1 MRGMRAWFLRLRNFF
16 SGARGAE
23 QDFAAEMQSN
33 LQLHIDENL
42 RRGMSAEEARRNAL
56 MRLGGVAQTEEMV
69 RDRRSLPWMESFAQD
84 FRFALRMLLKN
95 PGFTVTAVLI
105 LALGIGANTA
115 MFSVVRAVLLR
126 PLAYSQPDRIVR
138 LASLWKKSGHQ
149 GQVSAPDFHDWH
161 DQSSAFE
168 HMAIYAN
175 YEIPVSVGSG
185 ANATAEFPMATMIA
199 SDFFECFGVT
209 PVVGR
214 EFTPDELKVGGAGA
228 AIISYGFAVRNFGE
242 PELALGKAL
251 VAEGKP
257 LNVVGVMPPG
267 FDFPEKTQVWVTEGI
282 FGEETPSRS
291 AHNYR
296 VVGKLKDG
304 VELAQAQTQM
314 TAIGARLEEKYP
326 DSNKTKGVAVTR
338 LRDFLVSDYRL
349 TLLVM
354 LAAVGVVL
362 LIACA
367 NLANMLLARA
377 VGRIREIAI
386 RAAIGAGRG
395 RIVRQLVTESVVLGL
410 VAAIVGVIVAYW
422 GVKTMVALAPQDVP
436 RLSEAGIDGGVLLFA
451 LAISLVAS
459 LVFGLAPALQV
470 LRVDLNSALKQSV
483 RRAGG
488 GTLAD
493 RMRQGLV
500 VAEIALSV
508 ILVAGAGLLI
518 KSLLALQNVQLGIT
532 SERIVMAETSVPSVD
547 LDSAKRGI
555 RFYTQ
560 LLPELRA
567 VPGVR
572 SAAAT
577 TMVPGYTS
585 SNGIYFIDHFPAS
598 YDITGPNAIFT
609 VVTPGAFATM
619 GIPLHAGRDFNDS
632 DTNDAPFTAMI
643 NEALARRTFPNQDP
657 IGHVIFCGLDSM
669 NPMKIVGV
677 VGNVRQEGPT
687 SEPEAEI
694 YMPYLQH
701 PQPATNMRVIVR
713 TNAEAGVITAAMRE
727 KMRTISPDV
736 PAKFST
742 MEQALSE
749 NIAAPRFR
757 TLLLG
762 IFAGLAVCLALAGVY
777 GVMSY
782 VVGQRANEIGLRMA
796 LGASPGEIL
805 RLVLRQAM
813 VLAGAGI
820 VIGFAG
826 AAAVTRLLTSMLF
839 GVKPTDPVTYAAV
852 IGIVLAAALLA
863 SYIPARRAMR
873 VDPMVAL
880 RYE

>member
-23 QDFAAEMQSN
+23 QDFAAEMRSN
-33 LQLHIDENL
+33 LQLHTDENL
-42 RRGMSAEEARRNAL
+42 RRGMNAEEARRDAL

-84 FRFALRMLLKN
+84 FRFAARMLLKN

-138 LASLWKKSGHQ
+138 IASLWTKSGSM

-161 DQSSAFE
+161 DQSTAFE

-175 YEIPVSVGSG
+175 NEVPIAVGSG
-185 ANATAEFPMATMIA
+185 ANASAEYRMVAAIA
-199 SDFFECFGVT
+199 SDFFECFGT
-209 PVVGR
+209 EPAIGR
-214 EFTPDELKVGGAGA
+214 KFTAEEIKVGSAGA

-242 PELALGKAL
+242 AQLALGKAVV
-251 VAEGKP
+251 VAGKS
-257 LNVVGVMPPG
+257 LAIVGVMPPG
-267 FDFPEKTQVWVTEGI
+267 FGFPDKTDLWLTESI
-282 FGEETPSRS
+282 FGEETPSRG

-304 VELAQAQTQM
+304 VDVAQAQAQM
-314 TAIGARLEEKYP
+314 TAIAARLEEKYP
-326 DSNKTKGVAVTR
+326 GSNKTKSAAVTR
-338 LRDFLVSDYRL
+338 LRDSLVSDYRL
-349 TLLVM
+349 TLLLM

-377 VGRIREIAI
+377 VGRTREIAI

-395 RIVRQLVTESVVLGL
+395 RIVRQLVTESVVLAL
-410 VAAIVGVIVAYW
+410 VSALVGVVVAYW
-422 GVKTMVALAPQDVP
+422 GVKTLVALAPQDVP
-436 RLSEAGIDGGVLLFA
+436 RLNEAGIDGGVLLFA

-493 RMRQGLV
+493 RLRQGLV

-560 LLPELRA
+560 LLPELRGL
-567 VPGVR
+567 PGAR
-572 SAAAT
+572 NAAGT

-585 SNGIYFIDHFPAS
+585 SNGIYFVDHLPANL
-598 YDITGPNAIFT
+598 DITGPNAIFT
-609 VVTPGAFATM
+609 VVTPDAFATM
-619 GIPLHAGRDFNDS
+619 GIPLKSGRDFNDG
-632 DTNDAPFTAMI
+632 DVYDAQFTAII
-643 NEALARRTFPNQDP
+643 NDELARRMFANQDP
-657 IGHVIFCGLDSM
+657 IGHMIFCGLDSDKGM
-669 NPMKIVGV
+669 RIVGV
-677 VGNVRQEGPT
+677 VGNVRQEGPA
-687 SEPEAEI
+687 SEPQAEI

-701 PQPATNMRVIVR
+701 PQPAGNMRVIVR
-713 TNAEAGVITAAMRE
+713 TDAEAGAITAAMRE
-727 KMRTISPDV
+727 KMRAISPEV
-736 PAKFST
+736 AARFST

-805 RLVLRQAM
+805 RLVLRQAL

-839 GVKPTDPVTYAAV
+839 GVKPSDPATYVAV

-873 VDPMVAL
+873 LDPMVAL

>member
-1 MRGMRAWFLRLRNFF
+1 MDSLFAILRN
-16 SGARGAE
+16 
-23 QDFAAEMQSN
+23 
-33 LQLHIDENL
+33 HNL
-42 RRGMSAEEARRNAL
+42 RSVKQL
-56 MRLGGVAQTEEMV
+56 WPTES
-69 RDRRSLPWMESFAQD
+69 RS
-84 FRFALRMLLKN
+84 
-95 PGFTVTAVLI
+95 I
-105 LALGIGANTA
+105 
-115 MFSVVRAVLLR
+115 
-126 PLAYSQPDRIVR
+126 
-138 LASLWKKSGHQ
+138 
-149 GQVSAPDFHDWH
+149 
-161 DQSSAFE
+161 SSA
-168 HMAIYAN
+168 
-175 YEIPVSVGSG
+175 S
-185 ANATAEFPMATMIA
+185 
-199 SDFFECFGVT
+199 C
-209 PVVGR
+209 R
-214 EFTPDELKVGGAGA
+214 
-228 AIISYGFAVRNFGE
+228 R
-242 PELALGKAL
+242 
-251 VAEGKP
+251 
-257 LNVVGVMPPG
+257 G
-267 FDFPEKTQVWVTEGI
+267 FDFPEKTDVWLTEGI

-296 VVGKLKDG
+296 VVGRLKDG
-304 VELAQAQTQM
+304 VDLAEAQTQM
-314 TAIGARLEEKYP
+314 TAIGARLEAQYP
-326 DSNKTKGVAVTR
+326 DSNKTKSVAVTR

-377 VGRIREIAI
+377 VGRTREIAI

-395 RIVRQLVTESVVLGL
+395 RIVRQLVTESVVLAL
-410 VAAIVGVIVAYW
+410 VAGVVGVIIAYW
-422 GVKTMVALAPQDVP
+422 GAKTLVALAPQDVP

-451 LAISLVAS
+451 FALSLVAS

-470 LRVDLNSALKQSV
+470 LRVDMNSALKQSV

-493 RMRQGLV
+493 RLRQGLV

-555 RFYTQ
+555 RFYSQ

-567 VPGVR
+567 FPGVR
-572 SAAAT
+572 NAAAT

-585 SNGIYFIDHFPAS
+585 SNGIYFVDHLPTSF
-598 YDITGPNAIFT
+598 DITGPNAIFT
-609 VVTPGAFATM
+609 VVTPSAFATM
-619 GIPLHAGRDFNDS
+619 GIPLRAGRDFND
-632 DTNDAPFTAMI
+632 
-643 NEALARRTFPNQDP
+643 ARRLRCSVYR
-657 IGHVIFCGLDSM
+657 GHQRRFGAAVVSESRIRSGAMIFCGLDSM
-669 NPMKIVGV
+669 KPMKIVGV
-677 VGNVRQEGPT
+677 VGNVRQQGPT

-713 TNAEAGVITAAMRE
+713 TDAEPGVITAAMRE
-727 KMRTISPDV
+727 KMRVISPDV

-796 LGASPGEIL
+796 LGRESRRDFAA
-805 RLVLRQAM
+805 RVA
-813 VLAGAGI
+813 AGAG
-820 VIGFAG
+820 AC
-826 AAAVTRLLTSMLF
+826 
-839 GVKPTDPVTYAAV
+839 
-852 IGIVLAAALLA
+852 
-863 SYIPARRAMR
+863 RRGNRDWIRRRCGGHAIADEHVVWR
-873 VDPMVAL
+873 EAD
-880 RYE
+880 

>member
-1 MRGMRAWFLRLRNFF
+1 MRRIRAWFLRLMSFLSRDRN
-16 SGARGAE
+16 AE
-23 QDFAAEMQSN
+23 KDFAAEMHSN

-42 RRGMSAEEARRNAL
+42 QRGMSAEEARRNAL

-69 RDRRSLPWMESFAQD
+69 RDRRGLPWLESFAQD
-84 FRFALRMLLKN
+84 FRFAMRMLIKN
-95 PGFTVTAVLI
+95 PGFTLTAVLI

-138 LASLWKKSGHQ
+138 LATLWKKSGHQ

-175 YEIPVSVGSG
+175 FEMPISVGSG
-185 ANATAEFPMATMIA
+185 ATATAEFPMATAIS
-199 SDFFECFGVT
+199 SDFFECFGIT

-214 EFTPDELKVGGAGA
+214 EFTSEEVKVGSAGA

-242 PELALGKAL
+242 PQLALGKAV
-251 VAEGKP
+251 VADGKS
-257 LNVVGVMPPG
+257 LDVVGVMPPG
-267 FDFPEKTQVWVTEGI
+267 FGFPEKTDVWLTDGI

-296 VVGKLKDG
+296 VVRRLKDS
-304 VELAQAQTQM
+304 VQLAEAQTQM
-314 TAIGARLEEKYP
+314 TAIGARLEAQYP
-326 DSNKTKGVAVTR
+326 DSHKTKSVAVTR

-377 VGRIREIAI
+377 VGRTREIAI

-395 RIVRQLVTESVVLGL
+395 RIVRQLVTESVVLALG
-410 VAAIVGVIVAYW
+410 AALVGVVVAYW
-422 GVKTMVALAPQDVP
+422 GVKTLIALAPQDVP

-451 LAISLVAS
+451 LAISLLAS

-508 ILVAGAGLLI
+508 ILVAGAALLI
-518 KSLLALQNVQLGIT
+518 KSLLALQNVQLGIS

-560 LLPELRA
+560 LLPELRGL
-567 VPGVR
+567 PGAR
-572 SAAAT
+572 DAAGT

-585 SNGIYFIDHFPAS
+585 SNGIYFVDHLPANL
-598 YDITGPNAIFT
+598 DITGPNAIFT
-609 VVTPGAFATM
+609 VMTP
-619 GIPLHAGRDFNDS
+619 D
-632 DTNDAPFTAMI
+632 
-643 NEALARRTFPNQDP
+643 
-657 IGHVIFCGLDSM
+657 
-669 NPMKIVGV
+669 
-677 VGNVRQEGPT
+677 
-687 SEPEAEI
+687 
-694 YMPYLQH
+694 
-701 PQPATNMRVIVR
+701 
-713 TNAEAGVITAAMRE
+713 
-727 KMRTISPDV
+727 
-736 PAKFST
+736 
-742 MEQALSE
+742 
-749 NIAAPRFR
+749 
-757 TLLLG
+757 
-762 IFAGLAVCLALAGVY
+762 
-777 GVMSY
+777 
-782 VVGQRANEIGLRMA
+782 
-796 LGASPGEIL
+796 
-805 RLVLRQAM
+805 
-813 VLAGAGI
+813 
-820 VIGFAG
+820 
-826 AAAVTRLLTSMLF
+826 
-839 GVKPTDPVTYAAV
+839 
-852 IGIVLAAALLA
+852 
-863 SYIPARRAMR
+863 
-873 VDPMVAL
+873 
-880 RYE
+880 

>member
-1 MRGMRAWFLRLRNFF
+1 MRRMRAWFLRFRNFF
-16 SGARGAE
+16 SGARNAE
-23 QDFAAEMQSN
+23 KDFAAEMQSN
-33 LQLHIDENL
+33 LQLHIDENS
-42 RRGMSAEEARRNAL
+42 RRGMSAEEARRDAL
-56 MRLGGVAQTEEMV
+56 MRLGGVVQTEEIV
-69 RDRRSLPWMESFAQD
+69 RDQRSLPWLESFTQD
-84 FRFALRMLLKN
+84 FRFAVRMLLTN
-95 PGFTVTAVLI
+95 PGFTFTAVLI

-138 LASLWKKSGHQ
+138 IASLWKKSGHQ

-161 DQSSAFE
+161 DQSTAFE

-175 YEIPVSVGSG
+175 YEMPISVGSG
-185 ANATAEFPMATMIA
+185 ATATAEFPMTTAIA
-199 SDFFECFGVT
+199 SDFFECFGIA
-209 PVVGR
+209 PAIGR
-214 EFTPDELKVGGAGA
+214 EFTADEIKVGGTGA
-228 AIISYGFAVRNFGE
+228 AIVSYGFAVRNFGD
-242 PELALGKAL
+242 PRLALGKAL
-251 VAEGKP
+251 VADGKS
-257 LNVVGVMPPG
+257 LDIVGVMPPG
-267 FDFPEKTQVWVTEGI
+267 FGFPEKTDVWLTEGI

-326 DSNKTKGVAVTR
+326 DSNKTKSVAVTR

-377 VGRIREIAI
+377 VGRTREIAI
-386 RAAIGAGRG
+386 RAAIGAGRA
-395 RIVRQLVTESVVLGL
+395 RIVRQLVTESVALAL
-410 VAAIVGVIVAYW
+410 IAALVGVIVAYW

-451 LAISLVAS
+451 LVISLVAS

-470 LRVDLNSALKQSV
+470 LRVDLNSALKQTV

-493 RMRQGLV
+493 RLRQGLV

-518 KSLLALQNVQLGIT
+518 KSLLALQSVQLGIT
-532 SERIVMAETSVPSVD
+532 SERIVMAEASVPSTD
-547 LDSAKRGI
+547 LETAKRGI
-555 RFYTQ
+555 RFYSQ

-567 VPGVR
+567 LPGVR
-572 SAAAT
+572 NAAGT

-585 SNGIYFIDHFPAS
+585 SNGIYFVDHLPTNF
-598 YDITGPNAIFT
+598 DITGPNAIFT
-609 VVTPGAFATM
+609 VVTPAAFATM
-619 GIPLHAGRDFNDS
+619 GIPLRAGRDFNDA
-632 DTNDAPFTAMI
+632 DAYDAPFTAII
-643 NEALARRTFPNQDP
+643 NDALARRTFPNEDP
-657 IGHVIFCGLDSM
+657 IGRMIFCGLDSM

-677 VGNVRQEGPT
+677 VGNVRQQGPAM
-687 SEPEAEI
+687 EPEAEI

-701 PQPATNMRVIVR
+701 PQPAANMRVIVR
-713 TNAEAGVITAAMRE
+713 TNADAGVITAAMRE
-727 KMRTISPDV
+727 KMRLISPDV

-742 MEQALSE
+742 MEQALAE
-749 NIAAPRFR
+749 NVAEPRFR

-762 IFAGLAVCLALAGVY
+762 IFAALAVCLALAGVY

-805 RLVLRQAM
+805 RLVLRQALL
-813 VLAGAGI
+813 LAGLGI
-820 VIGFAG
+820 AIGFAG
-826 AAAVTRLLTSMLF
+826 AVAVTRLLTSMLF
-839 GVKPTDPVTYAAV
+839 GVKTTDPVTYAEV

-863 SYIPARRAMR
+863 SYVPARRAMR

>member
-16 SGARGAE
+16 GGARGAE

-42 RRGMSAEEARRNAL
+42 RRGMNAEEARRDAL

-84 FRFALRMLLKN
+84 FRFAARMLMKN

-126 PLAYSQPDRIVR
+126 PLAYSQPDQIVR

-168 HMAIYAN
+168 RMAIYAN
-175 YEIPVSVGSG
+175 NEMPVSVGSG
-185 ANATAEFPMATMIA
+185 ASASAEFPMATAIA
-199 SDFFECFGVT
+199 SDFFECFGIT
-209 PVVGR
+209 PALGR
-214 EFTPDELKVGGAGA
+214 EFTADEVKVGSAGA
-228 AIISYGFAVRNFGE
+228 AIISYGFAIRNFGE
-242 PELALGKAL
+242 AQAALGKTL
-251 VAEGKP
+251 GIGGKAIA
-257 LNVVGVMPPG
+257 VVGVMPAG
-267 FDFPEKTQVWVTEGI
+267 FRFPENTDVWITESI
-282 FGEETPSRS
+282 FGEETPMRS

-296 VVGKLKDG
+296 VIGRMKEGIDV
-304 VELAQAQTQM
+304 AQAQAQM

-326 DSNKTKGVAVTR
+326 DSNKTKSVAVTR
-338 LRDFLVSDYRL
+338 LRDDMVSDYRL
-349 TLLVM
+349 TLLLM

-362 LIACA
+362 LIVCA

-377 VGRIREIAI
+377 VGRTREIAI

-395 RIVRQLVTESVVLGL
+395 RIVRQLVTESVALAL
-410 VAAIVGVIVAYW
+410 VGAFFGVILAHW
-422 GVKTMVALAPQDVP
+422 GAKTLVALAPQDVP
-436 RLSEAGIDGGVLLFA
+436 RLSETGIDGSVLFFA
-451 LAISLVAS
+451 LGISLIAS

-493 RMRQGLV
+493 RLRQGLV

-508 ILVAGAGLLI
+508 IMVASAGLLVR
-518 KSLLALQNVQLGIT
+518 SLIALQDVQLGIT
-532 SERIVMAETSVPSVD
+532 LERIVMAETSVPAID
-547 LDSAKRGI
+547 LDSSKRGI

-560 LLPELRA
+560 LLIDLRA
-567 VPGVR
+567 MPGVR
-572 SAAAT
+572 NAGGT

-585 SNGIYFIDHFPAS
+585 SNGSYFIDHLPAN
-598 YDITGPNAIFT
+598 YEVTAPNAIFT
-609 VVTPGAFATM
+609 VMTPGAFATM
-619 GIPLHAGRDFNDS
+619 GIPLKSGRDFNDV
-632 DTNDAPFTAMI
+632 DGYDAPFTAVI
-643 NEALARRTFPNQDP
+643 NEALARRSFANEDP
-657 IGHVIFCGLDSM
+657 IGRVIFCGLDSDKG
-669 NPMKIVGV
+669 MKIVGV
-677 VGNVRQEGPT
+677 VGNVRQQGPT

-713 TNAEAGVITAAMRE
+713 TNAEPGVMTAAMRE

-805 RLVLRQAM
+805 RLVLRQAL
-813 VLAGAGI
+813 VLAGLGI

-839 GVKPTDPVTYAAV
+839 GVKPTDPATYAAV

>member
-16 SGARGAE
+16 SGARSAE

-138 LASLWKKSGHQ
+138 VATLWKKSGHQ

-168 HMAIYAN
+168 RMAIYAN
-175 YEIPVSVGSG
+175 YEIPVAVGSG

-214 EFTPDELKVGGAGA
+214 EFTPDELKVGSAGA

-242 PELALGKAL
+242 PKLALGKAL

-267 FDFPEKTQVWVTEGI
+267 FDFPEKTQVWITEGI

-326 DSNKTKGVAVTR
+326 DSNKTKSVAVTR

-567 VPGVR
+567 LPGVR
-572 SAAAT
+572 SAGAT

-609 VVTPGAFATM
+609 VVSPGAFATM

-677 VGNVRQEGPT
+677 VGNVRQDGPT

-713 TNAEAGVITAAMRE
+713 TDAEPGVITAAMRE

-839 GVKPTDPVTYAAV
+839 GVKPTDPATYAAV

>member
-1 MRGMRAWFLRLRNFF
+1 MRGIRAWFLRLGNFF
-16 SGARGAE
+16 GRGQSAE
-23 QDFAAEMQSN
+23 KDFAAEMQSN

-42 RRGMSAEEARRNAL
+42 RRGMNAEEARRDAL
-56 MRLGGVAQTEEMV
+56 IRLGGVSQTEEMV
-69 RDRRSLPWMESFAQD
+69 RDRRSLPWLESFAQD
-84 FRFALRMLLKN
+84 FRFAARRLLKN

-138 LASLWKKSGHQ
+138 LATLWKKSGHQ

-175 YEIPVSVGSG
+175 YEMPILVGTG
-185 ANATAEFPMATMIA
+185 ANATAEFPMATAIS
-199 SDFFECFGVT
+199 SDFFECFGIE
-209 PVVGR
+209 PAVGR
-214 EFTPDELKVGGAGA
+214 EFTADEIKVGSAGA
-228 AIISYGFAVRNFGE
+228 AIVSTGFAVRNFGE
-242 PELALGKAL
+242 AQLALGKA
-251 VAEGKP
+251 VVVDGKS
-257 LNVVGVMPPG
+257 LDIVGVMPAG
-267 FDFPEKTQVWVTEGI
+267 FGFPEKTDVWLTEGI

-326 DSNKTKGVAVTR
+326 DSNKTKSVAVTR

-377 VGRIREIAI
+377 VGRMREIAI
-386 RAAIGAGRG
+386 RAAIGAGRR
-395 RIVRQLVTESVVLGL
+395 RIVRQLVTESVVLAL
-410 VAAIVGVIVAYW
+410 VAALVGVIVAYW

-451 LAISLVAS
+451 LAISLAAS

-493 RMRQGLV
+493 RLRQGLV

-518 KSLLALQNVQLGIT
+518 KSLVALQNVQLGIT
-532 SERIVMAETSVPSVD
+532 SERIVMAEASVPSTN
-547 LDSAKRGI
+547 LETAKRGI
-555 RFYTQ
+555 RFYSQ
-560 LLPELRA
+560 LMPELRG

-572 SAAAT
+572 NVAAT

-585 SNGIYFIDHFPAS
+585 SNGIYFIEHLPTNF
-598 YDITGPNAIFT
+598 DITGPNAIFT
-609 VVTPGAFATM
+609 VVTPDAFATM
-619 GIPLHAGRDFNDS
+619 GIPLKSGRDFNDG
-632 DTNDAPFTAMI
+632 DGYDAPFTAI
-643 NEALARRTFPNQDP
+643 VNEALVRRSFPNQDP
-657 IGHVIFCGLDSM
+657 IGHTIFCGLDSM
-669 NPMKIVGV
+669 KGMKIVGV
-677 VGNVRQEGPT
+677 VGNVRQEGPA

-713 TNAEAGVITAAMRE
+713 TDAEAGVITAAMRE
-727 KMRTISPDV
+727 KMRVISPDV

-796 LGASPGEIL
+796 LGASPGEIM

-839 GVKPTDPVTYAAV
+839 GVKPTDPATYAAV
-852 IGIVLAAALLA
+852 IGIVLVAALVA

>member
-1 MRGMRAWFLRLRNFF
+1 
-16 SGARGAE
+16 
-23 QDFAAEMQSN
+23 
-33 LQLHIDENL
+33 
-42 RRGMSAEEARRNAL
+42 
-56 MRLGGVAQTEEMV
+56 MRLGGVAQTQEIV

-84 FRFALRMLLKN
+84 FRFAARMLLKN

-138 LASLWKKSGHQ
+138 IASLWTKSGSM

-161 DQSSAFE
+161 DQSTAFE

-175 YEIPVSVGSG
+175 NEVPIAVGSG
-185 ANATAEFPMATMIA
+185 ANASAEYRMVAAIA
-199 SDFFECFGVT
+199 SDFFECFGT
-209 PVVGR
+209 EPAIGR
-214 EFTPDELKVGGAGA
+214 KFTAEEIKVGSAGA

-242 PELALGKAL
+242 AQLALGKAVV
-251 VAEGKP
+251 VAGKS
-257 LNVVGVMPPG
+257 LAIVGVMPPG
-267 FDFPEKTQVWVTEGI
+267 FGFPDKTDLWLTESI
-282 FGEETPSRS
+282 FGEETPSRG

-296 VVGKLKDG
+296 IVGKLKDG
-304 VELAQAQTQM
+304 VDVAQAQAQM
-314 TAIGARLEEKYP
+314 TAIAARLEEKYP
-326 DSNKTKGVAVTR
+326 GSNKTKSAAVTR

-349 TLLVM
+349 TLLLM

-377 VGRIREIAI
+377 VGRTREIAI

-395 RIVRQLVTESVVLGL
+395 RIVRQLVTESVVLAL
-410 VAAIVGVIVAYW
+410 VSALVGVVVAYW
-422 GVKTMVALAPQDVP
+422 GVKTLVALAPQDVP
-436 RLSEAGIDGGVLLFA
+436 RLNEAGIDGGVLLFA

-493 RMRQGLV
+493 RLRQGLV

-560 LLPELRA
+560 LLPELRGL
-567 VPGVR
+567 PGAR
-572 SAAAT
+572 DAAGT

-585 SNGIYFIDHFPAS
+585 SNGIYFVDHLPANL
-598 YDITGPNAIFT
+598 DITGPNAIFT
-609 VVTPGAFATM
+609 VVTPDAFATM
-619 GIPLHAGRDFNDS
+619 GIPLKSGRDFNDG
-632 DTNDAPFTAMI
+632 DVYDAQFTAII
-643 NEALARRTFPNQDP
+643 NDELARRVFANQDP
-657 IGHVIFCGLDSM
+657 IGHMIFCGLDSDKGM
-669 NPMKIVGV
+669 RIVGV
-677 VGNVRQEGPT
+677 VGNVRQEGPA
-687 SEPEAEI
+687 SQPQAEI

-701 PQPATNMRVIVR
+701 PQPAGNMRVIVR
-713 TNAEAGVITAAMRE
+713 TDAEAGAITAAMRE
-727 KMRTISPDV
+727 KMRAISPEV
-736 PAKFST
+736 AARFST

-805 RLVLRQAM
+805 RLVLRQALA
-813 VLAGAGI
+813 LAGAGI

-839 GVKPTDPVTYAAV
+839 GVKPTDPATYAAV

-863 SYIPARRAMR
+863 SYVPARRAMR

>member
-1 MRGMRAWFLRLRNFF
+1 M
-16 SGARGAE
+16 
-23 QDFAAEMQSN
+23 
-33 LQLHIDENL
+33 
-42 RRGMSAEEARRNAL
+42 
-56 MRLGGVAQTEEMV
+56 
-69 RDRRSLPWMESFAQD
+69 
-84 FRFALRMLLKN
+84 
-95 PGFTVTAVLI
+95 
-105 LALGIGANTA
+105 
-115 MFSVVRAVLLR
+115 
-126 PLAYSQPDRIVR
+126 
-138 LASLWKKSGHQ
+138 
-149 GQVSAPDFHDWH
+149 
-161 DQSSAFE
+161 
-168 HMAIYAN
+168 
-175 YEIPVSVGSG
+175 PVSVGSG
-185 ANATAEFPMATMIA
+185 ASASAEFPMATAIA
-199 SDFFECFGVT
+199 SDFFECFGIT
-209 PVVGR
+209 PALGR
-214 EFTPDELKVGGAGA
+214 EFTADEVKVGSAGA
-228 AIISYGFAVRNFGE
+228 AIISYGFAIRNFGE
-242 PELALGKAL
+242 AQAALGKTL
-251 VAEGKP
+251 GIGGKAIA
-257 LNVVGVMPPG
+257 VVGVMPAG
-267 FDFPEKTQVWVTEGI
+267 FRFPENTDVWITESI
-282 FGEETPSRS
+282 FGEETPMRS

-296 VVGKLKDG
+296 VIGRMKEGIDV
-304 VELAQAQTQM
+304 AQAQAQM

-326 DSNKTKGVAVTR
+326 DSNKTKSVAVTR
-338 LRDFLVSDYRL
+338 LRDDMVSDYRL
-349 TLLVM
+349 TLLLM

-362 LIACA
+362 LIVCA

-377 VGRIREIAI
+377 VGRTREIAI

-395 RIVRQLVTESVVLGL
+395 RIVRQLVTESVALAL
-410 VAAIVGVIVAYW
+410 VGAFFGVILAHW
-422 GVKTMVALAPQDVP
+422 GAKTLVALAPQDVP
-436 RLSEAGIDGGVLLFA
+436 RLSETGIDGSVLFFA
-451 LAISLVAS
+451 LGISLIAS

-493 RMRQGLV
+493 RLRQGLV

-508 ILVAGAGLLI
+508 IMVASAGLLVR
-518 KSLLALQNVQLGIT
+518 SLIALQDVQLGIT
-532 SERIVMAETSVPSVD
+532 LERIVMAETSVPAID
-547 LDSAKRGI
+547 LDSSKRGI

-560 LLPELRA
+560 LLIDLRA
-567 VPGVR
+567 MPGVR
-572 SAAAT
+572 NAGGT

-585 SNGIYFIDHFPAS
+585 SNGSYFIDHLPAN
-598 YDITGPNAIFT
+598 YEVTAPNAIFT
-609 VVTPGAFATM
+609 VMTPGAFATM
-619 GIPLHAGRDFNDS
+619 GIPLKSGRDFNDV
-632 DTNDAPFTAMI
+632 DGYDAPFTAVI
-643 NEALARRTFPNQDP
+643 NEALARRSFANEDP
-657 IGHVIFCGLDSM
+657 IGRVIFCGLDSDKG
-669 NPMKIVGV
+669 MKIVGV
-677 VGNVRQEGPT
+677 VGNVRQQGPT

-713 TNAEAGVITAAMRE
+713 TNAEPGVMTAAMRE

-805 RLVLRQAM
+805 RLVLRQAL
-813 VLAGAGI
+813 VLAGLGI

-839 GVKPTDPVTYAAV
+839 GVKPTDPATYAAV

>member
-1 MRGMRAWFLRLRNFF
+1 MRGIRAWFLRLGNFF
-16 SGARGAE
+16 GRGRRAE

-42 RRGMSAEEARRNAL
+42 RRGMSAEEARRDAL

-69 RDRRSLPWMESFAQD
+69 RDRRSLPALESFAQD
-84 FRFALRMLLKN
+84 FRFATRMLLKN
-95 PGFTVTAVLI
+95 PGFTLTAVLI
-105 LALGIGANTA
+105 LAMGIGANTA

-126 PLAYSQPDRIVR
+126 PLDYSQPDRIVR
-138 LASLWKKSGHQ
+138 VATLWKKSGHQ

-161 DQSSAFE
+161 DQSTAFE
-168 HMAIYAN
+168 RLAIYAN
-175 YEIPVSVGSG
+175 YEMPITIGSG
-185 ANATAEFPMATMIA
+185 ASATAEFPMATAIA
-199 SDFFECFGVT
+199 SDFFECFGIE

-214 EFTPDELKVGGAGA
+214 KFTADEIKVGGPGA
-228 AIISYGFAVRNFGE
+228 AIVSYGFAVRNFGDAQA
-242 PELALGKAL
+242 ALGKA
-251 VAEGKP
+251 VVVDGKS
-257 LNVVGVMPPG
+257 LDVVGVMPQG
-267 FDFPEKTQVWVTEGI
+267 FGFPDKTDVWLTEGI

-296 VVGKLKDG
+296 VVGRLKEG

-314 TAIGARLEEKYP
+314 TAIAARLEEKYP
-326 DSNKTKGVAVTR
+326 DSNKMKSAAVTR

-367 NLANMLLARA
+367 NLANMFLARA
-377 VGRIREIAI
+377 VGRTREIAI
-386 RAAIGAGRG
+386 RAAIGAGRA
-395 RIVRQLVTESVVLGL
+395 RIVRQLVTESVVLALLAG
-410 VAAIVGVIVAYW
+410 AVGVILAYW
-422 GVKTMVALAPQDVP
+422 GAKTLVALAPADVP
-436 RLSEAGIDGGVLLFA
+436 RLNETGIDGGVLLFA
-451 LAISLVAS
+451 FGLSLIATV
-459 LVFGLAPALQV
+459 VFGLAPALQV
-470 LRVDLNSALKQSV
+470 LRVDLNSALKQGA

-488 GTLAD
+488 GNVAD

-518 KSLLALQNVQLGIT
+518 KSLVALQNVQLGIT
-532 SERIVMAETSVPSVD
+532 SERIVMAEASVPSTD
-547 LDSAKRGI
+547 LESAKRGV

-560 LLPELRA
+560 LLRDLRGL
-567 VPGVR
+567 PGVR
-572 SAAAT
+572 NAGAT

-585 SNGIYFIDHFPAS
+585 SNGIYFADHLPTNF
-598 YDITGPNAIFT
+598 DITGPNAIFT

-619 GIPLHAGRDFNDS
+619 GIPLRSGRDFTDA
-632 DTNDAPFTAMI
+632 DAYDAPFTAII
-643 NEALARRTFPNQDP
+643 NEALARRTFPNEDP
-657 IGHVIFCGLDSM
+657 IGRMIFCGLDSM
-669 NPMKIVGV
+669 KPMKIVGV
-677 VGNVRQEGPT
+677 VGNVRQQGPAV
-687 SEPEAEI
+687 EPEAEI

-713 TNAEAGVITAAMRE
+713 TDAEPGVITAAMRE
-727 KMRTISPDV
+727 KMRVISPDV

-749 NIAAPRFR
+749 TIAAPRFR

-805 RLVLRQAM
+805 RLVLRQAL
-813 VLAGAGI
+813 VLAGVGI
-820 VIGFAG
+820 AIGFAG

-839 GVKPTDPVTYAAV
+839 GVKPTDPATYAAV
-852 IGIVLAAALLA
+852 IGIVLVAALLA

>member
-16 SGARGAE
+16 SGSRGAE
-23 QDFAAEMQSN
+23 QDFTAEMQSN

-56 MRLGGVAQTEEMV
+56 MRLGGVVQTEEIV

-84 FRFALRMLLKN
+84 FRFAVRMLLKN

-138 LASLWKKSGHQ
+138 VATLWKNSGHM
-149 GQVSAPDFHDWH
+149 GSVSAPDFHDWH

-168 HMAIYAN
+168 HMAIYRN
-175 YEIPVSVGSG
+175 DEIPVSVGAG
-185 ANATAEFPMATMIA
+185 ANANAEFSMATAIS
-199 SDFFECFGVT
+199 SDFFECFGIT
-209 PVVGR
+209 PAVGR
-214 EFTPDELKVGGAGA
+214 EFTSDELKVGGAGA
-228 AIISYGFAVRNFGE
+228 AIISYGFAIRNFGQ
-242 PELALGKAL
+242 PQVALGKA
-251 VAEGKP
+251 VVVDGKS
-257 LNVVGVMPPG
+257 LDIVGVMPPG
-267 FDFPEKTQVWVTEGI
+267 FAFPEKTDVWLTAGI

-296 VVGKLKDG
+296 VIGKLKDS
-304 VELAQAQTQM
+304 VQLAEAQTQM
-314 TAIGARLEEKYP
+314 TAIGARLEAQYP
-326 DSNKTKGVAVTR
+326 DSNKTKSVAVTR
-338 LRDFLVSDYRL
+338 RRDFLVSDYRL

-362 LIACA
+362 LIGCA

-377 VGRIREIAI
+377 VGRTREIAI

-395 RIVRQLVTESVVLGL
+395 RIVRQLVTESVVLALG
-410 VAAIVGVIVAYW
+410 AALVGVVVAYW
-422 GVKTMVALAPQDVP
+422 GVKTLIALAPQDVP

-518 KSLLALQNVQLGIT
+518 KSLLTLQNVQLGIT

-560 LLPELRA
+560 LLPQLRA
-567 VPGVR
+567 VAGVR
-572 SAAAT
+572 NAAAT
-577 TMVPGYTS
+577 TMIPGYTS
-585 SNGIYFIDHFPAS
+585 SNGIYFVDHLPTNF
-598 YDITGPNAIFT
+598 DITGPNAIFT
-609 VVTPGAFATM
+609 VMTPGAFATM
-619 GIPLHAGRDFNDS
+619 GIPLNAGRDFTDA
-632 DTNDAPFTAMI
+632 DGYDAPFTAVI
-643 NEALARRTFPNQDP
+643 NQALARRTFPNEDP

-669 NPMKIVGV
+669 NPMTIVGV
-677 VGNVRQEGPT
+677 VGNVRQDGPA

-713 TNAEAGVITAAMRE
+713 TDAEPGVITAAMRE
-727 KMRTISPDV
+727 KMRVISPDV

-805 RLVLRQAM
+805 RLVLRQALM
-813 VLAGAGI
+813 LAGLGI

-826 AAAVTRLLTSMLF
+826 ATAVTRLLTSMLF
-839 GVKPTDPVTYAAV
+839 GVKPGDPATYAAV

>member
-1 MRGMRAWFLRLRNFF
+1 MRGIRAWFLRLGNFF
-16 SGARGAE
+16 GRSRDAE
-23 QDFAAEMQSN
+23 QDFADEMQSN
-33 LQLHIDENL
+33 LQMHIDENL
-42 RRGMSAEEARRNAL
+42 RRGMNPEEARRDAL

-69 RDRRSLPWMESFAQD
+69 RDRRSLPALESFAQD
-84 FRFALRMLLKN
+84 FRFAVRMLLKN
-95 PGFTVTAVLI
+95 PGFTATAVLI

-138 LASLWKKSGHQ
+138 VATLWKKSGHQ

-175 YEIPVSVGSG
+175 YEMPISIGSG
-185 ANATAEFPMATMIA
+185 ANATAEFPMATAIA
-199 SDFFECFGVT
+199 SDFFECFGIT
-209 PVVGR
+209 PAFGR
-214 EFTPDELKVGGAGA
+214 EFTADEIKVGGAGA
-228 AIISYGFAVRNFGE
+228 AIVSYGFAVRNFGE
-242 PELALGKAL
+242 PQLALGKAL
-251 VAEGKP
+251 IVDGKS
-257 LNVVGVMPPG
+257 LDIVGVMPPG
-267 FDFPEKTQVWVTEGI
+267 FGFPEKTDVWLTEGI

-296 VVGKLKDG
+296 VVARLKDG
-304 VELAQAQTQM
+304 VDLAQAQTQM
-314 TAIGARLEEKYP
+314 TAIAARLEEKYP
-326 DSNKTKGVAVTR
+326 DSNKTKSAEVTR

-377 VGRIREIAI
+377 IGRIREIAI
-386 RAAIGAGRG
+386 RAALGAGRG
-395 RIVRQLVTESVVLGL
+395 RIVRQLVTESVVLAL
-410 VAAIVGVIVAYW
+410 VAALVGVIVAYW

-493 RMRQGLV
+493 RLRQGLV

-555 RFYTQ
+555 RFYSQ
-560 LLPELRA
+560 LLPDLRA
-567 VPGVR
+567 LPGVR
-572 SAAAT
+572 NAAGT

-585 SNGIYFIDHFPAS
+585 SNGIYFVDHLPTNF
-598 YDITGPNAIFT
+598 DITGPNAIFT

-619 GIPLHAGRDFNDS
+619 GIPLRAGRDFNDA
-632 DTNDAPFTAMI
+632 DTYDAPFSAII
-643 NEALARRTFPNQDP
+643 NDALARRTFPNEDP
-657 IGHVIFCGLDSM
+657 VGRMIFCGLDSM

-677 VGNVRQEGPT
+677 VGNVRQEGPA

-713 TNAEAGVITAAMRE
+713 TDAEPGVITAAMRE
-727 KMRTISPDV
+727 RMRVISPDV

-805 RLVLRQAM
+805 RLVLRQAL

-820 VIGFAG
+820 VLGFAG
-826 AAAVTRLLTSMLF
+826 ATAVTRLLTSMLF
-839 GVKPTDPVTYAAV
+839 GVKPTDPATYAAV
-852 IGIVLAAALLA
+852 IGIVLVAALLA

>member
-16 SGARGAE
+16 SGARGAD

-42 RRGMSAEEARRNAL
+42 RRGMSAEEARRDAL

-84 FRFALRMLLKN
+84 FRFAFRMLLKN

-126 PLAYSQPDRIVR
+126 PLAYSQPDRIVWV
-138 LASLWKKSGHQ
+138 ATLWKDSGHM
-149 GQVSAPDFHDWH
+149 GQVSSPDFHDWH
-161 DQSSAFE
+161 DQSTAFE
-168 HMAIYAN
+168 HMAMYGN
-175 YEIPVSVGSG
+175 YEMPISVGTG
-185 ANATAEFPMATMIA
+185 TNATAEYPMAAAIY
-199 SDFFECFGVT
+199 SDFFESLGIE

-214 EFTPDELKVGGAGA
+214 KFTADEIKIGSAGA
-228 AIISYGFAVRNFGE
+228 AIVSYGFAVRHFGE
-242 PELALGKAL
+242 AQAALGKNIG
-251 VAEGKP
+251 VGGKAIDI
-257 LNVVGVMPPG
+257 VGVMPAG
-267 FDFPEKTQVWVTEGI
+267 FRFPENTDVWLTASI

-296 VVGKLKDG
+296 IVARLKEG
-304 VELAQAQTQM
+304 VDVAQAQAQM
-314 TAIGARLEEKYP
+314 TAIAARLEEKYP
-326 DSNKTKGVAVTR
+326 DSNKTKSAAVLR

-349 TLLVM
+349 TLLLM

-377 VGRIREIAI
+377 VGRTREIAI

-395 RIVRQLVTESVVLGL
+395 RIVRQLVTEGIVLAL
-410 VAAIVGVIVAYW
+410 VAGAVGVILAYW
-422 GVKTMVALAPQDVP
+422 GSKTLVALAPGDVP
-436 RLSEAGIDGGVLLFA
+436 RLNETGIDGGVLLFA
-451 LAISLVAS
+451 FGLSLVAS

-518 KSLLALQNVQLGIT
+518 KSLIALQNVQIGIT
-532 SERIVMAETSVPSVD
+532 PERIVMAETSVPSVD

-555 RFYTQ
+555 RFYSQ
-560 LLPELRA
+560 LFPELRA
-567 VPGVR
+567 LPGVR
-572 SAAAT
+572 GAAGAT
-577 TMVPGYTS
+577 TIPGHTG
-585 SNGIYFIDHFPAS
+585 SNGVYYVDHLPANF
-598 YDITGPNAIFT
+598 DITGHNAIFT

-619 GIPLHAGRDFNDS
+619 GIPLKTGRDFNDS
-632 DTNDAPFTAMI
+632 DAYDASFTAII
-643 NEALARRTFPNQDP
+643 NDELARKMFPNQDP
-657 IGHVIFCGLDSM
+657 IGHSIFCGLDSM
-669 NPMKIVGV
+669 KPMKIVGV
-677 VGNVRQEGPT
+677 VGNVRQNGPAGA
-687 SEPEAEI
+687 PEAEI
-694 YMPYLQH
+694 FMPYLQH
-701 PQPATNMRVIVR
+701 PQPATNMYVMAR
-713 TNAEAGVITAAMRE
+713 TEMEPGAVSSAMRE
-727 KMRTISPDV
+727 KMRTVSPDV

-742 MEQALSE
+742 MEQAMSE

-805 RLVLRQAM
+805 RLVLRQAL
-813 VLAGAGI
+813 VLAGMGI

-839 GVKPTDPVTYAAV
+839 GVKPTDPATYAAV

>member
-16 SGARGAE
+16 SGARGAD

-42 RRGMSAEEARRNAL
+42 RRGMSAEEARRDAL

-84 FRFALRMLLKN
+84 FRFAFRMLLKN

-126 PLAYSQPDRIVR
+126 PLAYSQPDRIVWV
-138 LASLWKKSGHQ
+138 ATLWKDSGHM
-149 GQVSAPDFHDWH
+149 GQVSSPDFHDWH
-161 DQSSAFE
+161 DQSTAFE
-168 HMAIYAN
+168 HMAMYGN
-175 YEIPVSVGSG
+175 YEMPISVGTG
-185 ANATAEFPMATMIA
+185 TNATAEYPMAAAIY
-199 SDFFECFGVT
+199 SDFFESLGIE

-214 EFTPDELKVGGAGA
+214 KFTADEIKIGSAGA
-228 AIISYGFAVRNFGE
+228 AIVSYGFAVRHFGE
-242 PELALGKAL
+242 AQAALGKNIG
-251 VAEGKP
+251 VGGKAIDI
-257 LNVVGVMPPG
+257 VGVMPAG
-267 FDFPEKTQVWVTEGI
+267 FRFPENTDVWLTASI

-296 VVGKLKDG
+296 IVARLKEG
-304 VELAQAQTQM
+304 VDVAQAQAQM
-314 TAIGARLEEKYP
+314 TAIAARLEEKYP
-326 DSNKTKGVAVTR
+326 DSNKTKSAAVLR

-349 TLLVM
+349 TLLLM

-377 VGRIREIAI
+377 VGRTREIAI

-395 RIVRQLVTESVVLGL
+395 RIVRQLVTEGIVLAL
-410 VAAIVGVIVAYW
+410 VAGAVGVILAYW
-422 GVKTMVALAPQDVP
+422 GSKTLVALAPGDVP
-436 RLSEAGIDGGVLLFA
+436 RLNETGIDGGVLLFA
-451 LAISLVAS
+451 FGLSLVAS

-518 KSLLALQNVQLGIT
+518 KSLIALQNVQIGIT
-532 SERIVMAETSVPSVD
+532 PERIVMAETSVPSVD

-555 RFYTQ
+555 RFYSQ
-560 LLPELRA
+560 LFPELRA
-567 VPGVR
+567 LPGVR
-572 SAAAT
+572 GAAGAT
-577 TMVPGYTS
+577 TIPGHTG
-585 SNGIYFIDHFPAS
+585 SNGVYYVDHLPANF
-598 YDITGPNAIFT
+598 DITGPNAIFT

-619 GIPLHAGRDFNDS
+619 GIPLKTGRDFNDS
-632 DTNDAPFTAMI
+632 DAYDASFTAII
-643 NEALARRTFPNQDP
+643 NDELARKMFPNQDP
-657 IGHVIFCGLDSM
+657 IGHSIFCGLDSM
-669 NPMKIVGV
+669 KPMKIVGV
-677 VGNVRQEGPT
+677 VGNVRQNGPAGA
-687 SEPEAEI
+687 PEAEI
-694 YMPYLQH
+694 FMPYLQH
-701 PQPATNMRVIVR
+701 PQPATNMYVMAR
-713 TNAEAGVITAAMRE
+713 TEMEPGAVSSAMRE
-727 KMRTISPDV
+727 KMRTVSPDV

-742 MEQALSE
+742 MEQAMSE

-805 RLVLRQAM
+805 RLVLRQAL
-813 VLAGAGI
+813 VLAGMGI

-839 GVKPTDPVTYAAV
+839 GVKPTDPATYAAV

>member
-1 MRGMRAWFLRLRNFF
+1 MRKFRAWFMRLGNFF
-16 SGARGAE
+16 GRARSAE

-42 RRGMSAEEARRNAL
+42 RRGMNAEEARRNAL
-56 MRLGGVAQTEEMV
+56 MRLGGVAQTQEIV

-84 FRFALRMLLKN
+84 FRFAARMLLKN

-138 LASLWKKSGHQ
+138 IASLWTKSGSM

-161 DQSSAFE
+161 DQSTAFE

-175 YEIPVSVGSG
+175 NEVPIAVGSG
-185 ANATAEFPMATMIA
+185 ANASAEYRMVAAIA
-199 SDFFECFGVT
+199 SDFFECFGT
-209 PVVGR
+209 EPAIGR
-214 EFTPDELKVGGAGA
+214 KFTAEEIKVGSAGA

-242 PELALGKAL
+242 AQLALGKAVV
-251 VAEGKP
+251 VAGKS
-257 LNVVGVMPPG
+257 LAIVGVMPPG
-267 FDFPEKTQVWVTEGI
+267 FGFPDKTDLWLTESI
-282 FGEETPSRS
+282 FGEETPSRG

-304 VELAQAQTQM
+304 VDVAQAQAQM
-314 TAIGARLEEKYP
+314 TAIAARLEEKYP
-326 DSNKTKGVAVTR
+326 GSNKTKSAAVTR

-349 TLLVM
+349 TLLLM

-377 VGRIREIAI
+377 VGRTREIAI

-395 RIVRQLVTESVVLGL
+395 RIVRQLVTESVVLAL
-410 VAAIVGVIVAYW
+410 VSALVGVVVAYL
-422 GVKTMVALAPQDVP
+422 GVKTLVALAPQDVP
-436 RLSEAGIDGGVLLFA
+436 RLNEAGIDGGVLLFA

-493 RMRQGLV
+493 RLRQGLV

-560 LLPELRA
+560 LLPELRGL
-567 VPGVR
+567 PGAR
-572 SAAAT
+572 DAAGT

-585 SNGIYFIDHFPAS
+585 SNGIYFVDHLPANL
-598 YDITGPNAIFT
+598 DITGPNAIFT
-609 VVTPGAFATM
+609 VVTPDAFATM
-619 GIPLHAGRDFNDS
+619 GIPLKSGRDFNDG
-632 DTNDAPFTAMI
+632 DVYDAQFTAII
-643 NEALARRTFPNQDP
+643 NDELARRMFANQDP
-657 IGHVIFCGLDSM
+657 IGHMIFCGLDSDKGM
-669 NPMKIVGV
+669 RIVGV
-677 VGNVRQEGPT
+677 VGNVRQEGPA
-687 SEPEAEI
+687 SQPQAEI

-701 PQPATNMRVIVR
+701 PQPAGNMRVIVR
-713 TNAEAGVITAAMRE
+713 TDAEAGAITAAMRE
-727 KMRTISPDV
+727 KMRAISPEV
-736 PAKFST
+736 AARFST

-805 RLVLRQAM
+805 RLVLRQAL

-826 AAAVTRLLTSMLF
+826 AAAVTRLLTSILF
-839 GVKPTDPVTYAAV
+839 GVKPTDPATYAAV

-863 SYIPARRAMR
+863 SYVPARRAMR

>member
-1 MRGMRAWFLRLRNFF
+1 MRGMRAWFLRLGNFF
-16 SGARGAE
+16 SGARNAE

-42 RRGMSAEEARRNAL
+42 QRGMSPEEARRNAL

-69 RDRRSLPWMESFAQD
+69 HDRRSLPWLESFAQD
-84 FRFALRMLLKN
+84 FRFAVRMLLKN
-95 PGFTVTAVLI
+95 PGFTATAILI

-138 LASLWKKSGHQ
+138 LATLWQKSGHQ
-149 GQVSAPDFHDWH
+149 GQVSALDFHDWH
-161 DQSSAFE
+161 DQSTAFE
-168 HMAIYAN
+168 HMAIYTN
-175 YEIPVSVGSG
+175 YEMPISVGSG
-185 ANATAEFPMATMIA
+185 ANAAAEFPMATAIS
-199 SDFFECFGVT
+199 SDFFECFGIA
-209 PVVGR
+209 PAIGR
-214 EFTPDELKVGGAGA
+214 EFTADEVKVGSAGA
-228 AIISYGFAVRNFGE
+228 AIVSYGFAVRNFAE
-242 PELALGKAL
+242 PQLALGKAV
-251 VAEGKP
+251 VADGKS
-257 LNVVGVMPPG
+257 LDIVGVMPPG
-267 FDFPEKTQVWVTEGI
+267 FGFPEKTDVWLTEGI
-282 FGEETPSRS
+282 FGEETPSRA

-304 VELAQAQTQM
+304 VDLAEAQTQM
-314 TAIGARLEEKYP
+314 TAIGARLEAQYP
-326 DSNKTKGVAVTR
+326 DSNKTKSVAVTR

-377 VGRIREIAI
+377 IGRTREIAI

-395 RIVRQLVTESVVLGL
+395 RIVRQLVTEGIVLAL
-410 VAAIVGVIVAYW
+410 VAGAVGVIFAYW
-422 GVKTMVALAPQDVP
+422 VAKTLVALAPQDVP

-451 LAISLVAS
+451 FGLSLVAS

-470 LRVDLNSALKQSV
+470 LRLDINSALKQSV

-488 GTLAD
+488 GTMAD
-493 RMRQGLV
+493 RLRQGLV

-508 ILVAGAGLLI
+508 ILVAGAGLLV

-547 LDSAKRGI
+547 LESAKRGI
-555 RFYTQ
+555 RFYSQ
-560 LLPELRA
+560 LLPELRGF
-567 VPGVR
+567 PGVHN
-572 SAAAT
+572 AAAT

-585 SNGIYFIDHFPAS
+585 SNGIYFVDHLPTSF
-598 YDITGPNAIFT
+598 DITGPNAIFT
-609 VVTPGAFATM
+609 VVTPNAFATM
-619 GIPLHAGRDFNDS
+619 GIPLRTGRDFNDG
-632 DTNDAPFTAMI
+632 DAYDAPFTAVI
-643 NEALARRTFPNQDP
+643 NDALARRSFPNQDP
-657 IGHVIFCGLDSM
+657 IGRMIFCGLDSM

-677 VGNVRQEGPT
+677 VGNVRQQGPT

-713 TNAEAGVITAAMRE
+713 TDAEPGVITAAMRD
-727 KMRTISPDV
+727 KMRVISPDV

-805 RLVLRQAM
+805 RLVLRQAL
-813 VLAGAGI
+813 VLAGLGI

-839 GVKPTDPVTYAAV
+839 GVKPTDPATYAAV
-852 IGIVLAAALLA
+852 IGIVLVAALLA

>member
-138 LASLWKKSGHQ
+138 VATLWKKSGHQ

-185 ANATAEFPMATMIA
+185 ANSTAEFPMATMIA

-214 EFTPDELKVGGAGA
+214 EFTPDELKVGSAGA

-577 TMVPGYTS
+577 TMIPGYTS
-585 SNGIYFIDHFPAS
+585 SNGIYFVDHFPAS

-713 TNAEAGVITAAMRE
+713 TDAEAGVITAAMRE

-742 MEQALSE
+742 MEQALAE

-796 LGASPGEIL
+796 LGASPSEIL
-805 RLVLRQAM
+805 RLILRQAV
-813 VLAGAGI
+813 VLAGMGI

-839 GVKPTDPVTYAAV
+839 GVKPTDPATYAAV

>member
-1 MRGMRAWFLRLRNFF
+1 MGDKTDVWQGTLALMVLKTLEMLGPLHGYGIARRIEMTSGDLLSVNYGTLYPALLKLEQEGYIDSGAISSTGRRTVLAEFWARSFRGGVTQRSLGKDFGRKPRMSNLRRECRERERSSIMRGIRAWFLRLRNFF
-16 SGARGAE
+16 SRERSAE

-138 LASLWKKSGHQ
+138 VATLWKKSGHQ

-214 EFTPDELKVGGAGA
+214 EFTPDELKVGSAGA

-242 PELALGKAL
+242 PKLALGKAL

-267 FDFPEKTQVWVTEGI
+267 FDFPEKTQVWITECI

-304 VELAQAQTQM
+304 VELAEAQTQM
-314 TAIGARLEEKYP
+314 TAIGARLEAQYP
-326 DSNKTKGVAVTR
+326 DSNKTKSVAVTR

-395 RIVRQLVTESVVLGL
+395 RIVRQLVTESVVLALG
-410 VAAIVGVIVAYW
+410 AA
-422 GVKTMVALAPQDVP
+422 L
-436 RLSEAGIDGGVLLFA
+436 
-451 LAISLVAS
+451 
-459 LVFGLAPALQV
+459 
-470 LRVDLNSALKQSV
+470 
-483 RRAGG
+483 
-488 GTLAD
+488 
-493 RMRQGLV
+493 
-500 VAEIALSV
+500 
-508 ILVAGAGLLI
+508 
-518 KSLLALQNVQLGIT
+518 
-532 SERIVMAETSVPSVD
+532 
-547 LDSAKRGI
+547 
-555 RFYTQ
+555 
-560 LLPELRA
+560 
-567 VPGVR
+567 
-572 SAAAT
+572 
-577 TMVPGYTS
+577 
-585 SNGIYFIDHFPAS
+585 
-598 YDITGPNAIFT
+598 
-609 VVTPGAFATM
+609 
-619 GIPLHAGRDFNDS
+619 
-632 DTNDAPFTAMI
+632 
-643 NEALARRTFPNQDP
+643 
-657 IGHVIFCGLDSM
+657 
-669 NPMKIVGV
+669 VGV
-677 VGNVRQEGPT
+677 V
-687 SEPEAEI
+687 
-694 YMPYLQH
+694 
-701 PQPATNMRVIVR
+701 
-713 TNAEAGVITAAMRE
+713 
-727 KMRTISPDV
+727 
-736 PAKFST
+736 
-742 MEQALSE
+742 
-749 NIAAPRFR
+749 
-757 TLLLG
+757 
-762 IFAGLAVCLALAGVY
+762 
-777 GVMSY
+777 
-782 VVGQRANEIGLRMA
+782 
-796 LGASPGEIL
+796 
-805 RLVLRQAM
+805 
-813 VLAGAGI
+813 
-820 VIGFAG
+820 
-826 AAAVTRLLTSMLF
+826 
-839 GVKPTDPVTYAAV
+839 
-852 IGIVLAAALLA
+852 
-863 SYIPARRAMR
+863 
-873 VDPMVAL
+873 VA
-880 RYE
+880 Y

>member
-1 MRGMRAWFLRLRNFF
+1 
-16 SGARGAE
+16 
-23 QDFAAEMQSN
+23 
-33 LQLHIDENL
+33 
-42 RRGMSAEEARRNAL
+42 
-56 MRLGGVAQTEEMV
+56 
-69 RDRRSLPWMESFAQD
+69 
-84 FRFALRMLLKN
+84 
-95 PGFTVTAVLI
+95 
-105 LALGIGANTA
+105 
-115 MFSVVRAVLLR
+115 
-126 PLAYSQPDRIVR
+126 
-138 LASLWKKSGHQ
+138 
-149 GQVSAPDFHDWH
+149 
-161 DQSSAFE
+161 
-168 HMAIYAN
+168 
-175 YEIPVSVGSG
+175 
-185 ANATAEFPMATMIA
+185 
-199 SDFFECFGVT
+199 
-209 PVVGR
+209 
-214 EFTPDELKVGGAGA
+214 
-228 AIISYGFAVRNFGE
+228 
-242 PELALGKAL
+242 
-251 VAEGKP
+251 
-257 LNVVGVMPPG
+257 
-267 FDFPEKTQVWVTEGI
+267 
-282 FGEETPSRS
+282 
-291 AHNYR
+291 
-296 VVGKLKDG
+296 
-304 VELAQAQTQM
+304 
-314 TAIGARLEEKYP
+314 
-326 DSNKTKGVAVTR
+326 
-338 LRDFLVSDYRL
+338 RDFLVSDYRL

-354 LAAVGVVL
+354 LAAVAIVL

-377 VGRIREIAI
+377 VGRMREIAI

-395 RIVRQLVTESVVLGL
+395 RIVRQLVTEGVVLAL
-410 VAAIVGVIVAYW
+410 VAAFVGVIVAYW
-422 GVKTMVALAPQDVP
+422 GVKTLVAQAPQDVP

-493 RMRQGLV
+493 HLRQGFV

-518 KSLLALQNVQLGIT
+518 KSLLVLQNVQLGIT

-547 LDSAKRGI
+547 LDSARRGI

-567 VPGVR
+567 LPGVR
-572 SAAAT
+572 NAAGT
-577 TMVPGYTS
+577 TMIPGHTS
-585 SNGIYFIDHFPAS
+585 SNGIYFVDHFPAS
-598 YDITGPNAIFT
+598 VDITGPNAIFT
-609 VVTPGAFATM
+609 VLTPGAFATM
-619 GIPLHAGRDFNDS
+619 GIPLKSGRDFNDG
-632 DTNDAPFTAMI
+632 DAYDAQFTAII
-643 NEALARRTFPNQDP
+643 NEQLARKMFPNEDP
-657 IGHVIFCGLDSM
+657 IGHSIFCGLDSM

-677 VGNVRQEGPT
+677 VGNVRQEGPA
-687 SEPEAEI
+687 SQPEAEI

-713 TNAEAGVITAAMRE
+713 TDAEPGVITAAMRE
-727 KMRTISPDV
+727 RMRTISPDV

-742 MEQALSE
+742 MEQALSG

-782 VVGQRANEIGLRMA
+782 VVGQRLNEIGLRIA

-805 RLVLRQAM
+805 RLVLRQAL
-813 VLAGAGI
+813 VLVGVGI

-839 GVKPTDPVTYAAV
+839 GVKPNDPATYAAV
-852 IGIVLAAALLA
+852 IAIVLAAALLA
-863 SYIPARRAMR
+863 SYIPARRALR